1 MWGCNAF
8 VFLIRHCI
16 RSFRKVFDRDTRV
29 KGIPMVH
36 EKEYLSLDNR
46 DEVIKD
52 LFVILTT
59 HYHSI
64 FCIDVPN
71 DAFFAFLQTAT
82 AGRHCGDSGTYSE
95 MIRLFSRELVF
106 PEDRERFEAALS
118 VERIRQDLRTGNCE
132 VEYRLATPERRWQR
146 TGIIKYK
153 NDNSGDPLLAVL
165 VSADIHDAKKVMLQ
179 QEEALEAERFKFR
192 MLAEL
197 SRAVVVTYDTETKK
211 ADGCGYFSS
220 PEGPKM
226 VHREWT
232 DIRNEWKA
240 LIHPEHYTDF
250 FDFFFSGVND
260 DAARTILCRPVAA
273 EEPFRWHR
281 VKVKFL
287 KNVDG
292 TVKYIVAVLEDVD
305 HEKREALKA
314 QKQST
319 QDLFTNLY
327 NKQAF
332 ASEVCRQL
340 EADGDK
346 QAALL
351 LFDLDRF
358 KHVNDTYGHI
368 EGDKVIQQTAHIL
381 KTSFRSGDLVGRMGG
396 DEFGVFCRHG
406 IDRDLLV
413 ARVKHI
419 GEQFAR
425 IVFPDQSVV
434 TCSVGIAFSRP
445 GKNFETLY
453 KEADTA
459 LYRRKKGGRNGYT
472 FYEEAGN

>member
-1 MWGCNAF
+1 MAY
-8 VFLIRHCI
+8 
-16 RSFRKVFDRDTRV
+16 
-29 KGIPMVH
+29 
-36 EKEYLSLDNR
+36 EKDSLSLDKR

-64 FCIDVPN
+64 FCIDIPN

-95 MIRLFSRELVF
+95 MLRLFSRELVF

-118 VERIRQDLRTGNCE
+118 LEQIRQQLRAGGCE
-132 VEYRLATPERRWQR
+132 VEYRLATPDRRWQR
-146 TGIIKYK
+146 TGIISYK
-153 NDNSGDPLLAVL
+153 NDNNGDPLLAVL
-165 VSADIHDAKKVMLQ
+165 VSADIHDAKRVMLQ

-197 SRAVVVTYDTETKK
+197 SRAIVITYDPETKR
-211 ADGCGYFSS
+211 ADGCGYFPS

-226 VHREWT
+226 VRREWS

-240 LIHPEHYTDF
+240 ILHPEHYAEF
-250 FDFFFSGVND
+250 FDFFFSGVNG
-260 DAARTILCRPVAA
+260 DAARTVLCRLVP
-273 EEPFRWHR
+273 EDDSFRWYR

-287 KNVDG
+287 KDADDA
-292 TVKYIVAVLEDVD
+292 VKYVVAVFEDVD
-305 HEKREALKA
+305 YEKREALKA

-319 QDLFTNLY
+319 QDLFTDLY

-332 ASEVCRQL
+332 ALEVCRQL
-340 EADGDK
+340 EECGDRR
-346 QAALL
+346 AALL
-351 LFDLDRF
+351 LFDLDHF

-368 EGDKVIQQTAHIL
+368 EGDKVIQQTARIL

-396 DEFGVFCRHG
+396 DEFGVFCRHAVE
-406 IDRDLLV
+406 RDLLV
-413 ARVKHI
+413 ARVGRI
-419 GEQFAR
+419 GEQLAR
-425 IVFPDQSVV
+425 IRFPDQSVI
-434 TCSVGIAFSRP
+434 TCSVGIAFSKP
-445 GKNFETLY
+445 GKNFEKLY

-459 LYRRKKGGRNGYT
+459 LYRRKENGRNGYT
-472 FYEEAGN
+472 FYEEAD